1 MIGSICDTVYES
13 IKSLTPTQIVF
24 IILIAVAVPAIVKLM
39 CERNVENY
47 VRSVDASSINLGTQ
61 LLYSYKL
68 NAATR
73 FFVGYSDQGFQNDIY
88 DSIEYTNRTFFAK
101 FSYAWQP

>member
-39 CERNVENY
+39 CERNVENFNN
-47 VRSVDASSINLGTQ
+47 VKGLIFSGGPSTVTTKKFESVP
-61 LLYSYKL
+61 
-68 NAATR
+68 
-73 FFVGYSDQGFQNDIY
+73 
-88 DSIEYTNRTFFAK
+88 IE
-101 FSYAWQP
+101 